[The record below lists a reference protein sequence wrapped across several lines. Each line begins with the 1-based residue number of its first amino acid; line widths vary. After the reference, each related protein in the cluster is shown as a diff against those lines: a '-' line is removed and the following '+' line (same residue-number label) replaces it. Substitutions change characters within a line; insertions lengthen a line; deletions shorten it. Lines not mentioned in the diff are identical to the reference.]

1 MKKIIVTKSQASFL
15 MENDSVNVAV
25 QSKDNTLA
33 GFTNAA
39 TSPNTISDMNK
50 ATAVAND
57 ANMIVNGPET
67 NDSQPQQSINVG
79 VGETVASAI
88 ATQGNDELVRN
99 GGSLKISGDGL
110 GEAKIYTK
118 KIIEEA
124 RLNGMRK
131 NGRIMTKMELIN
143 SFMKK

>member
-15 MENDSVNVAV
+15 MENDSMNIAI

-39 TSPNTISDMNK
+39 TSPDAVNDMNK
-50 ATAVAND
+50 ATAFAND
-57 ANMIVNGPET
+57 ANMIVNGPKT
-67 NDSQPQQSINVG
+67 DDNQPQQSINVG

-88 ATQGNDELVRN
+88 AKQGNDDLIRN

-110 GEAKIYTK
+110 NETKIYTK

-124 RLNGMRK
+124 RLNEMRK
-131 NGRIMTKMELIN
+131 NGRVMTKMELIN
-143 SFMKK
+143 SFTKK